1 MSGQSLRRVTDT
13 DRHSYGYS
21 YSDGVGDTDS
31 DTYTDANPNNDSHSY
46 CNNTSRYSDAH
57 REGHSD
63 SKTSSDAATKTMTG
77 KSAR

>member
-1 MSGQSLRRVTDT
+1 MRSVAYANCDGNGNSGCKRYAYR
-13 DRHSYGYS
+13 
-21 YSDGVGDTDS
+21 
-31 DTYTDANPNNDSHSY
+31 DTYTDSNPNNDSHSY

-63 SKTSSDAATKTMTG
+63 SKTSSDAAAKTMKG